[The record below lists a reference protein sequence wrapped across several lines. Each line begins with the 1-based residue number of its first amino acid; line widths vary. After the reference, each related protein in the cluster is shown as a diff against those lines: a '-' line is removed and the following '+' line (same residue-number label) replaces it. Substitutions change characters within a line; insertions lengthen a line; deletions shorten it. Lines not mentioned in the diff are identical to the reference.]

1 MQVPELL
8 AAVYSGYV
16 NVYFEHSSPGSFFGF
31 FSPGEEAA
39 YCEYACEEFEAFG
52 YQRFSAGLP
61 VATPNA
67 IVLR

>member
-31 FSPGEEAA
+31 FSPDDEAA
-39 YCEYACEEFEAFG
+39 
-52 YQRFSAGLP
+52 
-61 VATPNA
+61 
-67 IVLR
+67 